1 MGSNK
6 SSPDHRLSLN
16 LATAPDSGFSSLPP
30 STVSIGHVTIILASD
45 WLMATILTSDWSG
58 GHLRVL
64 GLVARQLLHDL
75 AARILLQP

>member
-30 STVSIGHVTIILASD
+30 STVSCH
-45 WLMATILTSDWSG
+45 WSCD
-58 GHLRVL
+58 HNTRL
-64 GLVARQLLHDL
+64 
-75 AARILLQP
+75 